1 MGKKSDDKKLFHVM
15 YLRIDGNTRQRL
27 DAKAQLEDCS
37 VSETVRNAIA
47 EYLDRD
53 TDWQGQI
60 EGNMTRI
67 FKEIQGIK
75 KEIQLFSELWLHW
88 TEFYFTYTRSLGEM
102 TDAQRQ
108 LLVQEGK
115 RRSQLMLESFKKV
128 MREKKPG
135 LVESMMADYLVED
148 AL

>member
-1 MGKKSDDKKLFHVM
+1 MGKKSDEKKLFHVM

-37 VSETVRNAIA
+37 ASETVRNAIA
-47 EYLDRD
+47 EYLDKD
-53 TDWQGQI
+53 TDWQGQM
-60 EGNMTRI
+60 EGNMARI

-128 MREKKPG
+128 MRERKPS
-135 LVESMMADYLVED
+135 LVESMLADYLVED
-148 AL
+148 VL

>member
-1 MGKKSDDKKLFHVM
+1 MGKKSAEKKLFHVM

-37 VSETVRNAIA
+37 ASETVRNAIA
-47 EYLDRD
+47 EYLDKD
-53 TDWQGQI
+53 TDWQGQM
-60 EGNMTRI
+60 EGNMARI

-102 TDAQRQ
+102 TDGQRQ

-128 MREKKPG
+128 MRERKPS
-135 LVESMMADYLVED
+135 LVESMLADYLVED
-148 AL
+148 VL

>member
-1 MGKKSDDKKLFHVM
+1 MGKKSDEKKLFHVM

-37 VSETVRNAIA
+37 ASETVRNAIA
-47 EYLDRD
+47 EYLDKD
-53 TDWQGQI
+53 TDWQGQM
-60 EGNMTRI
+60 EGNMARI

-75 KEIQLFSELWLHW
+75 KEIQVFSELWLHW

>member
-53 TDWQGQI
+53 TDGQGQI
-60 EGNMTRI
+60 AGNMARI

-75 KEIQLFSELWLHW
+75 KEIQVFSELWLHW

-128 MREKKPG
+128 MRERKPG
-135 LVESMMADYLVED
+135 LVESMLADYLVED

>member
-1 MGKKSDDKKLFHVM
+1 MGKKSDEKKLFHVM

-37 VSETVRNAIA
+37 ASETVRNAIA
-47 EYLDRD
+47 EYLDKD
-53 TDWQGQI
+53 TDWQGQM

-75 KEIQLFSELWLHW
+75 KERQLFSELWLHW

-128 MREKKPG
+128 MRERKPG
-135 LVESMMADYLVED
+135 LVESMLADYLVED
-148 AL
+148 VL

>member
-60 EGNMTRI
+60 EGNMARI

-75 KEIQLFSELWLHW
+75 KEIQVFSELWLHW

>member
-1 MGKKSDDKKLFHVM
+1 MGKKSDEKKLFHVM

-37 VSETVRNAIA
+37 ASETVRNAIA
-47 EYLDRD
+47 EYLDKD
-53 TDWQGQI
+53 TDWQGQM
-60 EGNMTRI
+60 EGNMARI

-128 MREKKPG
+128 MRERKPG
-135 LVESMMADYLVED
+135 LVESMLADYLVED
-148 AL
+148 VL

>member
-1 MGKKSDDKKLFHVM
+1 MGKKSDEKKLFHVM

-37 VSETVRNAIA
+37 ASETVRNAIA
-47 EYLDRD
+47 EYLDKD
-53 TDWQGQI
+53 TDWQGQM

>member
-1 MGKKSDDKKLFHVM
+1 MGKKSDEKKLFHVM

-37 VSETVRNAIA
+37 ASETVRNAIA
-47 EYLDRD
+47 EYLDKD
-53 TDWQGQI
+53 TDWQGQM

-128 MREKKPG
+128 MRERKPG
-135 LVESMMADYLVED
+135 LVESMLADYLVED
-148 AL
+148 VL

>member
-1 MGKKSDDKKLFHVM
+1 M
-15 YLRIDGNTRQRL
+15 
-27 DAKAQLEDCS
+27 
-37 VSETVRNAIA
+37 
-47 EYLDRD
+47 
-53 TDWQGQI
+53 

-75 KEIQLFSELWLHW
+75 KEIQVFSELWLHW

-135 LVESMMADYLVED
+135 LVEAMMADYLVED

>member
-1 MGKKSDDKKLFHVM
+1 MGKKSDEKKLFHVM

-37 VSETVRNAIA
+37 ASETVRNAIA
-47 EYLDRD
+47 EYLDKD
-53 TDWQGQI
+53 TDWQGQM
-60 EGNMTRI
+60 EGNMARI

-75 KEIQLFSELWLHW
+75 KEIQLFSELWIHW

-128 MREKKPG
+128 MRERKPS
-135 LVESMMADYLVED
+135 LVESMLADYLVED
-148 AL
+148 VL